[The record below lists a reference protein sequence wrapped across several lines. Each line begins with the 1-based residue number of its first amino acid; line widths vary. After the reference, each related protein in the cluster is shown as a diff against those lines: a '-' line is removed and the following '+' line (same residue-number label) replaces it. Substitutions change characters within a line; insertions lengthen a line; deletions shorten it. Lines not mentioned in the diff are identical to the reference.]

1 MVSKDATVRRW
12 WPSTQ
17 SLDLVEGPVQ
27 RVAEAL
33 RVEFL
38 RFAGAE
44 RVAAGWHR
52 FDSLDAAFRSAP
64 NFDNVV
70 TFLLALPTR
79 SKWTV
84 LWNNSFLCD
93 GYDSLC
99 WCLTSHHDLTT
110 IHWAAHDDWTTFQS
124 GASFTTMA
132 PTSLNDPFT
141 VDRKTSGGCFMQPA
155 NRSMKRTLQNTPR
168 EESGIV

>member
-1 MVSKDATVRRW
+1 MVPKDAAVRRW

-38 RFAGAE
+38 RFAGTE

-52 FDSLDAAFRSAP
+52 FDSLDAAFRSAS

-110 IHWAAHDDWTTFQS
+110 IHWAAHDD
-124 GASFTTMA
+124 
-132 PTSLNDPFT
+132 
-141 VDRKTSGGCFMQPA
+141 
-155 NRSMKRTLQNTPR
+155 
-168 EESGIV
+168 